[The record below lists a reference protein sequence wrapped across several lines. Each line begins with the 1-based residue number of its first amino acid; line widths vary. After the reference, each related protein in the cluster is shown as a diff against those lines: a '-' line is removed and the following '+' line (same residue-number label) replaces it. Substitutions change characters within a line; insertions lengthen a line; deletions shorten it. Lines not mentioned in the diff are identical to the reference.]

1 MMKLRG
7 PAARQGRGDRVFKR
21 EINQTP
27 NARKMHFHVGKPVI
41 SSIPRGALV
50 VKFGPAGH
58 ATCAHGS
65 VMRPAC
71 LLEPAVS
78 RCWLL
83 VQCQS
88 ASKQCSRRSSLHV
101 GKWLLSPTPTPGI
114 LPSKQRTWF
123 GAPTPRGRLKFG
135 RILAGP
141 EALQREEV
149 TATIG
154 GQHRGHSWRSC
165 RRPLDQA
172 HGKPSD
178 VGDQSQQRLE
188 QHAAA
193 ARHALLAVHQA

>member
-1 MMKLRG
+1 MKLRG

-78 RCWLL
+78 RRWLL

-88 ASKQCSRRSSLHV
+88 ASKQRSRRSSLHV
-101 GKWLLSPTPTPGI
+101 GKWLLSPTPAPGI

-123 GAPTPRGRLKFG
+123 GCEDLHLRKYPTSVF
-135 RILAGP
+135 
-141 EALQREEV
+141 EALQGEAV

-154 GQHRGHSWRSC
+154 DQHRGHSWRSC